1 MTAVASVPAGT
12 TRAAAPAVEARRRRR
27 RFPWKYTIL
36 TLVALP
42 WVVLP
47 FWVLLVNSFK
57 TSREAESPS
66 VSLPKTWA
74 VVDNY
79 RAVLEQGHYLLGL
92 RNSLFVAV
100 PVVVLTLLLGAMA
113 AWTFAR
119 TSSRTL
125 RFWYYVMALSIILPP
140 AIVPTVY
147 MLTKTGLTG
156 SLAGYVL
163 TLVGT
168 RVGVIVFLTT
178 GYVRGLAPDYEAAA
192 QIDGANKLQVFWHI
206 ILPLLRP
213 VLFTSAVMTVIN
225 VWNDFLFALYMIK
238 GSTNATLPLTLYNF
252 ANSGMYGVN
261 WNLVFAHVILT
272 SLPLVVAYVVLQ
284 RRIMSGLTDGGVT
297 G

>member
-1 MTAVASVPAGT
+1 
-12 TRAAAPAVEARRRRR
+12 
-27 RFPWKYTIL
+27 
-36 TLVALP
+36 
-42 WVVLP
+42 
-47 FWVLLVNSFK
+47 
-57 TSREAESPS
+57 
-66 VSLPKTWA
+66 
-74 VVDNY
+74 
-79 RAVLEQGHYLLGL
+79 
-92 RNSLFVAV
+92 
-100 PVVVLTLLLGAMA
+100 
-113 AWTFAR
+113 
-119 TSSRTL
+119 
-125 RFWYYVMALSIILPP
+125 
-140 AIVPTVY
+140 